1 MATGDLKA
9 TRRIEEKL
17 EPTYSMLILS
27 WTWSLEVDD
36 ARIGSDQLGVC
47 LADVV
52 EDSQQQET
60 AVGVR
65 EA

>member
-1 MATGDLKA
+1 
-9 TRRIEEKL
+9 
-17 EPTYSMLILS
+17 MLILS